1 MKIISTAILV
11 LFLTLSAK
19 TQSYNIPT
27 TPVLRHLY
35 NTKNEISSIRYTDKS
50 ISFPINLGLQKAK
63 IRLIKNKNGLFAVVD
78 GTGKVFKAT
87 NLNDSTVTFTRIDS
101 TEYYGNNF
109 NAIYFSNNG
118 IIYSFGGYGFWNK
131 NGQLIHF
138 TPGSEWTIDK
148 INKRYTTECW
158 FYTYQP
164 EKSKIYY
171 IEYPWKEEATYDG
184 IDKTSVIEFN
194 TLKKENTY
202 LGKLNDKLKIHWL
215 FFDIDVPSLNGIIFY
230 YERDILLLDFSKNK
244 VYKLVNNQV
253 KDELI
258 AKAGSEPQTTF
269 EDAGKIYYSLTND
282 STLRSLK
289 LTMSDFKEEPYPIY
303 ISENN
308 NKILIIISIIL
319 IIIIMAS
326 IIIYKKRTKNHL
338 PTTSEKEESYSLD
351 LTSNEFNSIEINL
364 ISNLI
369 EKSNMDS
376 YLTLDELNTYLGI
389 KRKTIEIQKRVRA
402 EAINRINHKFNVNFN
417 VGTTF
422 IERTRSAEDR
432 RYFNY
437 IISKENAKIYLKKFT
452 T

>member
-1 MKIISTAILV
+1 MKKILTATLV

-27 TPVLRHLY
+27 TPVLRHLF

-50 ISFPINLGLQKAK
+50 ISFPINLGIQKAR

-78 GTGKVFKAT
+78 GTGRVFKAT
-87 NLNDSTVTFTRIDS
+87 NLNDTNITFTRIDS
-101 TEYYGNNF
+101 TEYFGNNF

-148 INKRYTTECW
+148 INKRFTTECW
-158 FYTYQP
+158 FYAYQP

-171 IEYPWKEEATYDG
+171 LEYPWQEEATYDG
-184 IDKTSVIEFN
+184 IDKISVIEFN
-194 TLKKENTY
+194 TLKKENKY
-202 LGKLNDKLKIHWL
+202 LGKLNDKLNIHWM
-215 FFDIDVPSLNGIIFY
+215 FFDIDVPSLNGIVFY

-244 VYKLVNNQV
+244 VYKLINNQA
-253 KDELI
+253 KEALTG
-258 AKAGSEPQTTF
+258 KAGLEPQTTF
-269 EDAGKIYYSLTND
+269 EDAGIIYYTLTND
-282 STLRSLK
+282 PTLRSLK
-289 LTMSDFKEEPYPIY
+289 LTMNDFKEEPYPIY
-303 ISENN
+303 ISDNN
-308 NKILIIISIIL
+308 NIVLIIISIIL
-319 IIIIMAS
+319 IIIIIAS
-326 IIIYKKRTKNHL
+326 VIVYKKRAKNNL
-338 PTTSEKEESYSLD
+338 PATSEKEESYNLD
-351 LTSNEFNSIEINL
+351 LTSNDFNSIEINL
-364 ISNLI
+364 ISSLI

-417 VGTTF
+417 VETTF

-437 IISKENAKIYLKKFT
+437 IISKDNAKIYLKKFT